1 MKEKLYICLE
11 IIENRPLCLKHR
23 CYNFDLTWCFPFMSH
38 IFLNYMEKYSN
49 KGPTQKIFKKK
60 IKIHRC
66 RFCSELSK
74 DSENICGMSIRR
86 LSKWE

>member
-38 IFLNYMEKYSN
+38 IFLNYMEK
-49 KGPTQKIFKKK
+49 IFKQ
-60 IKIHRC
+60 
-66 RFCSELSK
+66 LS
-74 DSENICGMSIRR
+74 
-86 LSKWE
+86 